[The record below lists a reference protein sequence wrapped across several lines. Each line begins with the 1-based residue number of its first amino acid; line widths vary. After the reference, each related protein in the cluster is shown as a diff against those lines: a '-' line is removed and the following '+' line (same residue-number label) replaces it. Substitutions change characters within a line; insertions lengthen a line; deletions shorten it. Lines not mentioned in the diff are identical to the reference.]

1 MELNEI
7 LTAIKGT
14 QRNGMQKTASASSA
28 KAPAPKTAQAQAQLS
43 QALKTALTPPQ
54 QTKTAA
60 DNSNAAAPAI
70 DTLTKVASA
79 LANSDQEAL
88 IKEAQLYGAAVAD
101 GFMAR
106 IGQYEQAV
114 MALPAQTK
122 TASAAPTDAE
132 FEKFAAENPE
142 LVKQAMEVG
151 YRDGQ
156 QQIELLKQAAFTQG
170 YNDARAQIIE
180 AAKTGKTKT
189 AAAAAPAPAQDDL
202 DAQFK
207 KLAETPEG
215 REKLAAIKQGYDDTM
230 TELTKM
236 ASETFD
242 RGYQD
247 TIAILKAM

>member
-14 QRNGMQKTASASSA
+14 QRNGMQKTAGASSA
-28 KAPAPKTAQAQAQLS
+28 KASAPKTAQAQAQLS

-60 DNSNAAAPAI
+60 DNSSNSNSSNTAAPAI

-122 TASAAPTDAE
+122 TAAAGVPTDAE

-156 QQIELLKQAAFTQG
+156 QQIEMLKQAVFTQG
-170 YNDARAQIIE
+170 YNDARAQI
-180 AAKTGKTKT
+180 AGTKT
-189 AAAAAPAPAQDDL
+189 AAARNDLSAQL
-202 DAQFK
+202 E

-247 TIAILKAM
+247 TITILKAM